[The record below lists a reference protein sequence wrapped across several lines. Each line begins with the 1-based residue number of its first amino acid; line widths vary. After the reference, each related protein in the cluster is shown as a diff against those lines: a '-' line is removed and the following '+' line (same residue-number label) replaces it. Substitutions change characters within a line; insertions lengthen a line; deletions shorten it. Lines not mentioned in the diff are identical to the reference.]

1 MKLVMTLLV
10 RNEDDILEANLDYHF
25 ARGVDFVI
33 ATDNN
38 SEDRTPEILE
48 RYARRGLVHVIDE
61 PSDDYSQ
68 RQWVTRM
75 ARLAAT
81 EFGADWVI
89 NNDADEFWWPRGA
102 GFKEIFAAVPPE
114 FGVVVAPRINFVA
127 RPGESGAFFDRMTVA
142 EMRGVPTLAEWRRFK
157 AGDTE
162 VRGSGRLNWYPHFL
176 LPKTAHRAVPDVE
189 VANGNH
195 SVLGTGLRPL
205 PGWRPIEVLHFPLRS
220 YAHFEKKVIDGGR
233 ATERNPD
240 PTYNGHLRQQ
250 YRLYQEGKL
259 FEYYRP
265 QVVDDEELEAGVREG
280 RLLLDRRLERFFAE
294 HGAQEGERAAPEAAE
309 TDGLRAEMLRA
320 VTQGEWAELETHGLY
335 DRRRRVENRLERE
348 RERRQEADA
357 RLERTRAKLERV
369 QGDLA
374 AIERRPARRLRRGLA
389 ALLPNRSSRAGRE

>member
-1 MKLVMTLLV
+1 VKLVMTLLV

-38 SEDRTPEILE
+38 SEDATPEILE
-48 RYARRGLVHVIDE
+48 RYAKRGLVHVIHE

-75 ARLAAT
+75 ARMAAT
-81 EFGADWVI
+81 DFGADWVI
-89 NNDADEFWWPRGA
+89 NNDADEFWWPRA
-102 GFKEIFAAVPPE
+102 ASLKEIFAAVPQE
-114 FGVVVAPRINFVA
+114 FGVVVAPRLNFVA

-142 EMRGVPTLAEWRRFK
+142 EVRGVPTLPEWRRFK
-157 AGDTE
+157 EGDE
-162 VRGSGRLNWYPHFL
+162 AVRGSGRLNWYPHFL
-176 LPKTAHRAVPDVE
+176 LPKTAHRATADAE

-195 SVLGTGLRPL
+195 SVQGTGLRPL
-205 PGWRPIEVLHFPLRS
+205 PGWQPIEVLHFPLRS

-250 YRLYQEGKL
+250 YRLYQEGRL

-265 QVVDDEELEAGVREG
+265 QVVDDEELEAGVAEG
-280 RLLLDRRLERFFAE
+280 RLLVDRRLQRFFAD
-294 HGAQEGERAAPEAAE
+294 GSGGTEGAAPQAAD

-320 VTQGEWAELETHGLY
+320 LTQGEWAELETQGLY
-335 DRRRRVENRLERE
+335 EKRRRVEERLERE

-357 RLERTRAKLERV
+357 RLKRTKAKLEQVER
-369 QGDLA
+369 DLA
-374 AIERRPARRLRRGLA
+374 AIERRPAQRLRRSLA
-389 ALLPNRSSRAGRE
+389 ALMANRSSHAGRE

>member
-1 MKLVMTLLV
+1 VKLVMTLLV

-38 SEDRTPEILE
+38 SEDATPAILE
-48 RYARRGLVHVIDE
+48 RYAQRGLVHVIHE

-81 EFGADWVI
+81 DFGADWVI
-89 NNDADEFWWPRGA
+89 NNDADEFWWPKA
-102 GFKEIFAAVPPE
+102 ASFKEIFAAVPPE
-114 FGVVVAPRINFVA
+114 FGVVVAPRLNFVA
-127 RPGESGAFFDRMTVA
+127 RPGEEGAFFDRMTVA
-142 EMRGVPTLAEWRRFK
+142 EVRGVPTLPEWQRFK
-157 AGDTE
+157 AGDTD
-162 VRGSGRLNWYPHFL
+162 VRGSARLNWYPHFL
-176 LPKTAHRAVPDVE
+176 LPKTAHRATADVE

-195 SVLGTGLRPL
+195 SVQGPGLRPV

-250 YRLYQEGKL
+250 YRLYREGKL
-259 FEYYRP
+259 FEYYLP
-265 QVVDDEELEAGVREG
+265 QVVDDEELAAGVREG
-280 RLLLDRRLERFFAE
+280 RLLVDRRLQRFFARRDAE
-294 HGAQEGERAAPEAAE
+294 EDLRESPEAAKDDE
-309 TDGLRAEMLRA
+309 LRADMLRA
-320 VTQGEWAELETHGLY
+320 VTQGEWAELETNGLY
-335 DRRRRVENRLERE
+335 DKRRRVEERLERE

-357 RLERTRAKLERV
+357 RLKRTRAKLEQV
-369 QGDLA
+369 QRDLA
-374 AIERRPARRLRRGLA
+374 AIERRPVRRLRRGLA
-389 ALLPNRSSRAGRE
+389 ALRPSRPSRAGRE